1 MCYVDRPLVL
11 SSMRIACIPAFLV
24 VASCDQSSAPSAKPD
39 PWASNASAAPSPAAD
54 PWSSGAAAPSAPA
67 PSTPAPSGVASDLDN
82 RYACSFVGSTLV
94 NGLTQVQFRP
104 MSIGFTIDHGTY
116 TSGSDRGTIEYDGSY
131 VTFHGGEGKAFDG
144 WRGAVNTHQ
153 DGTRYV
159 VFHGDDH
166 RSGKPGDGARFGD
179 ISCELTH

>member
-1 MCYVDRPLVL
+1 MLL
-11 SSMRIACIPAFLV
+11 SKRIACISVFLV
-24 VASCDQSSAPSAKPD
+24 VASCDQSSAPSAPSAPSAKPD
-39 PWASNASAAPSPAAD
+39 PWASNASATPSPTAD
-54 PWSSGAAAPSAPA
+54 PWSSGVAAGPA
-67 PSTPAPSGVASDLDN
+67 PSTPAPTGVASDLDN
-82 RYACSFVGSTLV
+82 RYACSSVGSTLV
-94 NGLTQVQFRP
+94 NGLSQVQFRP

-144 WRGAVNTHQ
+144 WRGAVNSHQ

-159 VFHGDDH
+159 VFHGEDH